1 MPLAH
6 LIWVCI
12 SIGYDAAM
20 LPDIR
25 DLQHVAAIGQYRSFG
40 RAARAL
46 GMSQPALSKSI
57 RLLET
62 ALGVRLFERGK
73 SGASPTVFGHLVL
86 SRSGAL
92 IQSLDALVAEI
103 DRMNNLASGA
113 LSVGAG
119 FFPYETFVVPAI
131 ERLARSFPGLHL
143 RVVEADW
150 RTVADQVLSG
160 AIDIGVAGVARA
172 NRDPALVVEPLT
184 VQAGRFF
191 VRRGHPLS
199 GATRLTLEKL
209 APYPFAMGSIPPLLA
224 PHFQRHGI
232 TGRIDSATGDFIP
245 AIAVDSV
252 ALMKSV
258 VMSTDAFGAAPD
270 VVISSELAAG
280 KLVALPIEAPWAVAE
295 PGVIRLRERPMT
307 PAQTTFLAEVRAID
321 REITER
327 LAREASRPPRRA
339 AKSTTRA
346 RGARPPRR
354 PKPPSRGRGRSP

>member
-1 MPLAH
+1 
-6 LIWVCI
+6 
-12 SIGYDAAM
+12 M
-20 LPDIR
+20 LPEIR
-25 DLQHVAAIGQYRSFG
+25 QLQHVAAIGQYRSFG
-40 RAARAL
+40 RAAQAL

-57 RLLET
+57 RVLEA

-86 SRSGAL
+86 SRSGAV
-92 IQSLDALVAEI
+92 IQNLDSLLAEI
-103 DRMNNLASGA
+103 DRMNNLASGTLA
-113 LSVGAG
+113 VGAG
-119 FFPYETFVVPAI
+119 FFPYDTFVVPAV
-131 ERLARSFPGLHL
+131 ERLARAYPGLHL
-143 RVVEADW
+143 RVVQADW

-172 NRDPALVVEPLT
+172 HRDPALAVEHLT
-184 VQAGRFF
+184 VQTARFF

-199 GATRLTLEKL
+199 GATRPTLEKL

-224 PHFQRHGI
+224 PYFQRVGI
-232 TGRIDSATGDFIP
+232 KGRIDPSTGDFIP

-252 ALMKSV
+252 VLMKSV

-280 KLVALPIEAPWAVAE
+280 KVVALPIEAPWAVAE

-321 REITER
+321 KEINEQLNR
-327 LAREASRPPRRA
+327 KPSRRSRP
-339 AKSTTRA
+339 
-346 RGARPPRR
+346 GARR
-354 PKPPSRGRGRSP
+354 